1 MKIYLASTASGTE
14 GEKKGEKKRIL
25 DIRHR
30 LLRYYIIQAKMFEEP
45 RVFDAIVKARRK
57 LNANK

>member
-1 MKIYLASTASGTE
+1 MKIYLASTAPGTE
-14 GEKKGEKKRIL
+14 GEKKRIL

-30 LLRYYIIQAKMFEEP
+30 LLSYYIIQAKMLEEP

>member
-1 MKIYLASTASGTE
+1 MKIYLASTAPGTE
-14 GEKKGEKKRIL
+14 GGKKRIL

-30 LLRYYIIQAKMFEEP
+30 LLSYYIIQAKMFEEP